1 MFLMELD
8 NLYQILDIN
17 ISATT
22 SEIIDSYN
30 KQITNFKDY
39 INNENILN
47 DKDKHHIKILNI
59 AKFVL
64 TDENLRKQYNLINTP
79 NDTPREYKEITKINI
94 PLRKDSSIDNDN
106 LSKRQFS
113 RYSNDSSNHLLNDR
127 EFTNDNFYN
136 IIN

>member
-39 INNENILN
+39 INNGNILN

>member
-1 MFLMELD
+1 MELD
-8 NLYQILDIN
+8 NLYQVLDIN
-17 ISATT
+17 ISAST

-30 KQITNFKDY
+30 KQIMNFKDY
-39 INNENILN
+39 INNGNILN
-47 DKDKHHIKILNI
+47 DKDKYQIKILNI

-64 TDENLRKQYNLINTP
+64 TDDNLRKQYNLINTP
-79 NDTPREYKEITKINI
+79 NETPREFKEITKINI

-113 RYSNDSSNHLLNDR
+113 RYTNDSSNHLLNDR
-127 EFTNDNFYN
+127 KFTSDNFYN

>member
-1 MFLMELD
+1 MELD
-8 NLYQILDIN
+8 NLYQVLDIN
-17 ISATT
+17 ISAST

-30 KQITNFKDY
+30 KQIMNFKDY
-39 INNENILN
+39 INNGNKLN
-47 DKDKHHIKILNI
+47 DKDKYQIKILNV

-64 TDENLRKQYNLINTP
+64 TDDNLRKQYNLINTP
-79 NDTPREYKEITKINI
+79 NETPREFKEITKINI

-113 RYSNDSSNHLLNDR
+113 RYTNDSSNHLLNDR
-127 EFTNDNFYN
+127 KFTSDNFYN